1 MTPHWN
7 GIEQRLELLKGC
19 LLKLEPLKAETSDEF
34 VSDLYLKDIVERN
47 LEVAAQACIDI
58 ANRIIFMAVGE
69 TTRLRTTRT
78 TTATGHRAEGV
89 ENAMEESAA
98 LRKIRK

>member
-1 MTPHWN
+1 MTPQSN

-34 VSDLYLKDIVERN
+34 ASDLYLKDMVERN

-58 ANRIIFMAVGE
+58 SNRIIFMEQLEKPRVLE
-69 TTRLRTTRT
+69 RREQPLPLVTELK
-78 TTATGHRAEGV
+78 V
-89 ENAMEESAA
+89 
-98 LRKIRK
+98 